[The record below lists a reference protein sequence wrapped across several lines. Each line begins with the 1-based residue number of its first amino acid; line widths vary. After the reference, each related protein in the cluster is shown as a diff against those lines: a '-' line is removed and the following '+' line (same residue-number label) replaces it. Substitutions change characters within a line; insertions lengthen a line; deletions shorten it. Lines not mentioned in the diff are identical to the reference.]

1 MRELSLSKLEVP
13 PSIIGVQRAFHDVMK
28 LCIIVGTTV
37 GGWVGWALAENLG
50 LMMAFL
56 ASSVGSVLGVYLGW
70 RVARR
75 LLE

>member
-1 MRELSLSKLEVP
+1 
-13 PSIIGVQRAFHDVMK
+13 MK